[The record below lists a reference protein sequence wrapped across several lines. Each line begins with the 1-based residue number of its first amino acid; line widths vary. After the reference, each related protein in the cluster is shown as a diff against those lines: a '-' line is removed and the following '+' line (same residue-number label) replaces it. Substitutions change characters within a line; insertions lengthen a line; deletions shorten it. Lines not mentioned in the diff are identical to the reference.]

1 MRKLAITMA
10 LASTALATPAVA
22 KDHSVYVGLEG
33 GVMWV
38 EDSPFN
44 VADNRTNPRFTLD
57 HKTGYD
63 IDAIAGYDFGS
74 IRLEAEIGY
83 KHAGIASANSITTGY
98 PASGS
103 ATSLSLMSIKS
114 RRSIFLPSRQTP
126 CEISFGLADCA
137 LAIFRRSCSPI
148 RPGICSWICCRPR
161 SPSYACRYPASASPP
176 QCRRR
181 PRSGG

>member
-103 ATSLSLMSIKS
+103 ATSLSLMANALFEFGDENALSGYAGGGVGIEAGIREIDSIEDRS
-114 RRSIFLPSRQTP
+114 RRVVHSGQPDS
-126 CEISFGLADCA
+126 AD
-137 LAIFRRSCSPI
+137 
-148 RPGICSWICCRPR
+148 GVW
-161 SPSYACRYPASASPP
+161 
-176 QCRRR
+176 
-181 PRSGG
+181 